1 MQSEKVE
8 VLRPSTS
15 NMVPTDVFR
24 VLGLQFSLTQ
34 AQHQK
39 GVSLEVS
46 IPQAKVD
53 TLQYLISVTLDQ
65 LQQGKVD
72 LKDTQ
77 KLTGSLVA
85 AIFFQRHSFSMARMQ
100 AFFIAS
106 DERRFPSV
114 IRQAAFRKILKKAL
128 LDTSQALNERTPVKF
143 QANGFKKGLILCYT
157 DASLEYD
164 DNGTAVGWLGG
175 LFVFCDAQGAPSDS
189 LRFAFSYKLV
199 GTNLNIMELEGLA
212 VLIALRRLPKGI
224 KQNFRVACAIDN
236 TSVLFGISKSFSPNV
251 GVTAIVCLVLNEAG
265 NDATFFYVPSSLN
278 IADVLTREK
287 RFAELPDPLFIEKIK
302 TNISDLDNIF
312 TLVNAQKDDIK
323 DFFWRKT
330 SPCKKRR
337 RR

>member
-1 MQSEKVE
+1 MQNEKVE
-8 VLRPSTS
+8 VLRPSMTS
-15 NMVPTDVFR
+15 MIPTDVFR

-34 AQHQK
+34 DPGKK

-53 TLQYLISVTLDQ
+53 TLQYLISITLDQ

-77 KLTGSLVA
+77 KLTGSLVS

-100 AFFIAS
+100 ALFVAS

-143 QANGFKKGLILCYT
+143 QANSFQKGLIICYT
-157 DASLEYD
+157 DASLEND
-164 DNGTAVGWLGG
+164 ENGNPVGWLGG
-175 LFVFCDAQGAPSDS
+175 LFVFCDAQGAPSES

-199 GTNLNIMELEGLA
+199 NTNFNIMELEGLA

-224 KQNFRVACAIDN
+224 KKNFRIACAIDN
-236 TSVLFGISKSFSPNV
+236 TSVLFGISKAFSPNV
-251 GVTAIVCLVLNEAG
+251 GVAAIICLVLAEAG

-278 IADVLTREK
+278 IADVLTREE
-287 RFAELPDPLFIEKIK
+287 RFEELPQRLFIEKIK
-302 TNISDLDNIF
+302 TEASDLDGVF
-312 TLVNAQKDDIK
+312 TLINTQKADIK

-337 RR
+337 KK